1 MPFKL
6 GSKSECLKINI
17 NYIYKKS
24 INVKISFKNF
34 LICMITFLRSKFALS
49 IFKQKLESDFK
60 I

>member
-6 GSKSECLKINI
+6 RSKSESLKINI

-34 LICMITFLRSKFALS
+34 LIRMITFLRSKFAFS
-49 IFKQKLESDFK
+49 IFKQKVESDFK